1 MRKYI
6 LLVIGLL
13 PLLIFAQQH
22 QEVDKNGKKYLL
34 HTVQKGEGAL
44 AIARKYDVTVDD
56 IVAANNVNIEKLQ
69 RNQVLR
75 IPIKE
80 TIPNSVS
87 QTVKPDSSSIIAVH
101 ANAQESKSTI
111 KYNIIHTVQRGE
123 NLNVIAQRYETTVT
137 DIQKW
142 NKLSSTKIEV
152 GQELRIKPFVN
163 NTPYKPWNMP
173 TLLPLITTNI
183 LTQQLVCEA
192 YMNIEW
198 VEGNQ
203 FVLNRKVGSN
213 IILVEPIYEVG
224 MSKLITNFI
233 IDESLQSNAIRV
245 GIQLAKQ
252 LNLQPNETRSLIIK
266 YIE

>member
-1 MRKYI
+1 M
-6 LLVIGLL
+6 LFVFGLL
-13 PLLIFAQQH
+13 PLMLFAQQ
-22 QEVDKNGKKYLL
+22 QVVDKNGKKYLM

-44 AIARKYDVTVDD
+44 AIARKYDVTVDE

-69 RNQVLR
+69 RNQVIR

-80 TIPNSVS
+80 ESPTSVS
-87 QTVKPDSSSIIAVH
+87 QTVKPDSGSISTVH
-101 ANAQESKSTI
+101 ANAQESKSAI
-111 KYNIIHTVQRGE
+111 KYNIIHTVERGE
-123 NLNVIAQRYETTVT
+123 NLNTIAQRYETTVQ

-142 NKLSSTKIEV
+142 NKLRTTKIEV

-173 TLLPLITTNI
+173 TLVTLNTTNVV
-183 LTQQLVCEA
+183 TQQVVCEA

-203 FVLNRKVGSN
+203 FVINRKVGGN
-213 IILVEPIYEVG
+213 IILVEPTYEVG

-252 LNLQPNETRSLIIK
+252 LNLQPNETVSLIIK